1 MSKPAKPVT
10 APSRRKASA
19 EAGSSVAAEPPAT
32 TAVRRRKGGAA
43 AAAKAAGT
51 KSVSRTSR
59 AKADAGIAD
68 APPVETGGG
77 RLTGPKAD
85 MMEKEVTSP
94 ARNKRAAPKSGAVA
108 GKKRKSPAVASK
120 TARADTPAR
129 RPRKAA
135 GAKGSAGSA
144 RPRRSAVD
152 AWRETR
158 AARKQARLERLAAQ
172 KAASS

>member
-10 APSRRKASA
+10 APSRRKASP

-32 TAVRRRKGGAA
+32 TAMRRSKGGT

-77 RLTGPKAD
+77 RLTAPKAD

-94 ARNKRAAPKSGAVA
+94 ARNKRAAPKSGAAA
-108 GKKRKSPAVASK
+108 GKKRKSPTVASK

>member
-1 MSKPAKPVT
+1 MSKPVKPAT
-10 APSRRKASA
+10 SPSRRKARP
-19 EAGSSVAAEPPAT
+19 EAGTSVAAEPPA
-32 TAVRRRKGGAA
+32 AVSARRG
-43 AAAKAAGT
+43 KAAGT
-51 KSVSRTSR
+51 KSASRIQR

-77 RLTGPKAD
+77 RLTAPKAD
-85 MMEKEVTSP
+85 MMEKEATSP
-94 ARNKRAAPKSGAVA
+94 ARNKRAAPKSGVVA
-108 GKKRKSPAVASK
+108 GKKRKSPTVASK

-135 GAKGSAGSA
+135 GAKGDAGSA
-144 RPRRSAVD
+144 RPRRSAVE

>member
-10 APSRRKASA
+10 APSRRKACP

-43 AAAKAAGT
+43 AAKAADT

-77 RLTGPKAD
+77 RLTAPKAD
-85 MMEKEVTSP
+85 MMEKQATSP

-108 GKKRKSPAVASK
+108 GKKRKSPTVASK

>member
-10 APSRRKASA
+10 APSRRKASP

-32 TAVRRRKGGAA
+32 TAVRQRKGGA

-68 APPVETGGG
+68 APPVETAGD
-77 RLTGPKAD
+77 RLTAPKAD

-108 GKKRKSPAVASK
+108 GKKRKSPTVASK

>member
-10 APSRRKASA
+10 ASSRRKASP

-43 AAAKAAGT
+43 VAKAAGT

-77 RLTGPKAD
+77 RLTAPKAD

-108 GKKRKSPAVASK
+108 GKKRKSPTVASK

>member
-10 APSRRKASA
+10 APSRRKASP

-32 TAVRRRKGGAA
+32 TAMRRRKGGA

-77 RLTGPKAD
+77 RLTAPKAD

-108 GKKRKSPAVASK
+108 GKKRKSTTVALK

-152 AWRETR
+152 ARRETR